1 MLDNFSKSVS
11 MAMVGVG
18 FIGTG
23 LLNTITTLNV
33 RNEFNKDNCGY
44 NEYNY
49 SNNSSSILLKLD
61 LFDIIKTK
69 YNIDTEEEFTIK
81 QIIKLLNMIP
91 IEMALLKLNR
101 VIGKYNINNENNVP
115 KLTFI
120 KDGMEN
126 LLLVTITAGENI
138 EKSLDSFN
146 LIKKKWFTESS
157 IQINKVLFLDI
168 VA

>member
-23 LLNTITTLNV
+23 LLNTITTSNV
-33 RNEFNKDNCGY
+33 RNEFYKDNCRY
-44 NEYNY
+44 DEYKY
-49 SNNSSSILLKLD
+49 STNSSSTLFNLN

-69 YNIDTEEEFTIK
+69 YNINIKEEFTIK
-81 QIIKLLNMIP
+81 QIIKSLDMIP
-91 IEMALLKLNR
+91 IEMDLLKLNR
-101 VIGKYNINNENNVP
+101 VICKYNINNGNDIP

-120 KDGMEN
+120 KDGTEN
-126 LLLVTITAGENI
+126 LLLVTITTGENI

-146 LIKKKWFTESS
+146 LIKKEWFAESS

-168 VA
+168 VV